1 MEHVRWQDPSGA
13 FLLISEKEQGRAEQ
27 EFHFHSPLPN
37 GLMTVSIRHD
47 SKLLEKTYVL
57 SYIVMMGPLVNL

>member
-27 EFHFHSPLPN
+27 EFHFHSPL
-37 GLMTVSIRHD
+37 LMTRSIRPA
-47 SKLLEKTYVL
+47 SKLLEKTSVL
-57 SYIVMMGPLVNL
+57 PYIVMMIPLVNL